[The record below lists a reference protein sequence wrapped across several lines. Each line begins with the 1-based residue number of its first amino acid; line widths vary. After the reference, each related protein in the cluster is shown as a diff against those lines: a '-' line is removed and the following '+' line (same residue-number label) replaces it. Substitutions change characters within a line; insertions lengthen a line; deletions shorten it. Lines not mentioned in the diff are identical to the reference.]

1 MRKAFII
8 AILIFSFAVIASAQE
23 FEAPA
28 APEKIA
34 SWLDYASYKIDNYP
48 DFALVEFYYGVLRHE
63 LTFEDFD
70 SVYEATINVWVE
82 IFDENGTVVDTLQK
96 MIATRVNSPTELSK
110 HSFKII
116 DALQALMRPGI
127 YSVKLR
133 VEDVNSRLDDQPF
146 TGKFGERQIKVE
158 IPNFSD
164 TSKVSLSSVELS
176 YKIEMLPKVDT
187 LDINPLHKSSRN
199 VVPNPTGIFLNA
211 DSLMYFYAEIY
222 NLKFGPKINRNY
234 SVHYMINDASGTTV
248 ADYGTR
254 QYLKPGTSA
263 VVSSAIDI
271 SDLPEGRFAFVLEVQ
286 DDENGSIIQTS
297 KGFNLL
303 YRTSELA
310 PAVSEEQ
317 FSEDDAELMEKIVRT
332 YGTDQER
339 SLYKNADLEGKKE
352 VLKMFWSRRDPTPD
366 TRYNEFKEEAFRRF
380 AYANQKFSVNLVNK
394 TDGWKTDRG
403 RIYMRY
409 GAPDDIEYH
418 PSSPEIE
425 PYERWVYYSYG
436 KQGTIYFI
444 FVDETGYG
452 NYVLK
457 HSTAQG
463 EVVDYDWEEKV
474 QKSDP
479 FNTGF

>member
-1 MRKAFII
+1 MRKAFIVVLLII
-8 AILIFSFAVIASAQE
+8 AFSTIAAAQD

-34 SWLDYASYKIDNYP
+34 SWLDYASYKINNYP

-70 SVYEATINVWVE
+70 SVYEASIDVTME
-82 IFDENGTVVDTLQK
+82 IFDEKGTVVDTLEK
-96 MIATRVNSPTELSK
+96 VVATRITSPTELSK

-116 DALQALMRPGI
+116 DALQALVRPGT

-133 VEDVNSRLDDQPF
+133 VEDVNSRQNDMPL
-146 TGKFGERQIKVE
+146 TGKYGERQIKVV
-158 IPNFSD
+158 IPAYGERKD
-164 TSKVSLSSVELS
+164 IDLSGIELS
-176 YKIEMLPKVDT
+176 YKIEMLPKIDT

-199 VVPNPTGIFLNA
+199 IVPNPTGVFINA

-222 NLKFGPKINRNY
+222 NLKYNDTTNKDYMVNY
-234 SVHYMINDASGTTV
+234 LIKNATGETV

-254 QYLKPGTSA
+254 TYPKPGSSA

-271 SDLPEGRFAFVLEVQ
+271 SDLPEGRFTFVLRVEDGTGNSWVEQ
-286 DDENGSIIQTS
+286 S
-297 KGFNLL
+297 KNFQLI

-317 FSEDDAELMEKIVRT
+317 FTDDDAVMMEKIIRVF
-332 YGTDQER
+332 GTQEEKMQ
-339 SLYKNADLEGKKE
+339 YKNADLEGKKE
-352 VLKMFWSRRDPTPD
+352 VLKMFWARRDPTPE

-380 AYANQKFSVNLVNK
+380 AYANQKFSVNMMNK

-403 RIYMRY
+403 IIYMRY
-409 GAPDDIEYH
+409 GKPDDIEYH
-418 PSSPEIE
+418 PSSAEIE
-425 PYERWVYYSYG
+425 PYERWVYYNYP

-444 FVDETGYG
+444 FVDENGYG
-452 NYVLK
+452 NYILK

-463 EVVDYDWEEKV
+463 EIVDYDWEEKV

-479 FNTGF
+479 TSTGF